1 MEDISKAL
9 VYEIKQD
16 IANRYFGFRKQ
27 IETESHQYLSNLQ
40 SVDEKYT
47 ANIVTDMQ
55 RMHCLLQNDQLFSTF
70 IEFTGI
76 PESIGSLHTDPQSPA
91 KWQQLFAGMRGKGF
105 TRARRFRNLVY
116 NIYSLLAAD
125 VNTYRDIFINLEEEH
140 EGICKEI
147 HRFYRMNDLSGIL
160 NFLREIDNT
169 DAMHSSLLYTDSPNM
184 AGQRMEE
191 ELRIKPPPA
200 VTSRMPS
207 LPQLPVFKTARPFLD
222 SLIPQAFVLFDH
234 CNMEKLPF

>member
-9 VYEIKQD
+9 VYEIKQE

-27 IETESHQYLSNLQ
+27 IETESGQYLANLQ
-40 SVDEKYT
+40 SVDEKY
-47 ANIVTDMQ
+47 AVNIVMDMQ
-55 RMHCLLQNDQLFSTF
+55 RMHCLLQSDRLFSSF

-76 PESIGSLHTDPQSPA
+76 PESIGTLRTDPRSPA

-125 VNTYRDIFINLEEEH
+125 VNIYRDIFIKLEEEH
-140 EGICKEI
+140 EDICKEI

-160 NFLREIDNT
+160 NFLREIDNA
-169 DAMHSSLLYTDSPNM
+169 DAMHSGLLYTDNPNM
-184 AGQRMEE
+184 AGQKLEE

-200 VTSRMPS
+200 VTTRMPS
-207 LPQLPVFKTARPFLD
+207 LPQLPVLTTARPTLD
-222 SLIPQAFVLFDH
+222 TLIPQAFTLFDQ
-234 CNMEKLPF
+234 CKIERLPF